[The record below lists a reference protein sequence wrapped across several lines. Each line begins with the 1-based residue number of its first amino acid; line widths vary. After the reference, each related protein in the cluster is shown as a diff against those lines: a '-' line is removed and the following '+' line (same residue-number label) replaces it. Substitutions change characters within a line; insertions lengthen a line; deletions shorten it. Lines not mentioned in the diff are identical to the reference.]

1 MQVKLIGG
9 PEMYHR
15 DVMAVAK
22 GDGQE
27 GARGFQDGGYF
38 SRLLI

>member
-1 MQVKLIGG
+1 MQVKQIVG

-22 GDGQE
+22 GEGQE
-27 GARGFQDGGYF
+27 AIFHDC
-38 SRLLI
+38 